1 MWWLRKV
8 AAVILAVL
16 LLGYAA
22 LRFSPWPAALAVR
35 LVFDADGRRMNAALA
50 RYVPADAVT
59 GVLDEPYDPGDA
71 DARLDVFFPR
81 SVGAD
86 QRRLTIVWIH
96 GGAFVAGGK
105 EQVRNYV
112 RLLAAHGFTTVAV
125 DYSLAPGSTY
135 PTPVRQVNAALAY
148 LSGNAARLHVDANR
162 FVLAGDSA
170 GAQLA
175 AQLANL
181 TTSPDYARAVGIAPA
196 LARHQLAGALLYCGF
211 YGSPDGGGADG
222 ASFYVRSVLWAY
234 SGRRD
239 SRQQPGFALV
249 FVGEHLS
256 AAFPP
261 TFLSVGN
268 GDPLAAQSR
277 VFAHSLQALGVPVE
291 TLFFPGEDAPPLPH
305 EYQFNLA
312 GEAGQRALER
322 SLAFLA
328 GLAAA
333 PASGAPRPG
342 L

>member
-1 MWWLRKV
+1 LV
-8 AAVILAVL
+8 VL

-22 LRFSPWPAALAVR
+22 SRFSPWPAALGIR
-35 LVFDADGRRMNAALA
+35 LVFEADGRRMNAALG

-59 GVLDEPYDPGDA
+59 GVLDEHYDPGDS
-71 DARLDVFFPR
+71 DARLDVFYPQAAR
-81 SVGAD
+81 PGESL
-86 QRRLTIVWIH
+86 LTIVWIH
-96 GGAFVAGGK
+96 GGAFVAGSK
-105 EQVRNYV
+105 AEVRNYV
-112 RLLAAHGFTTVAV
+112 KILAAHGFTTVAV
-125 DYSLAPGSTY
+125 DYSLAPGRTY

-148 LSGNAARLHVDANR
+148 LAGNAARLHVDANR

-196 LARHQLAGALLYCGF
+196 LERRQLAGALLYCGF
-211 YGSPDGGGADG
+211 YGSPGGGDSYG
-222 ASFYVRSVLWAY
+222 GSFYVRSVLWAY

-239 SRQQPGFALV
+239 SRHQPGFALV

-261 TFLSVGN
+261 TFLTVGN
-268 GDPLAAQSR
+268 ADPLAAQSHAL
-277 VFAHSLQALGVPVE
+277 AHSLQALGVPVE
-291 TLFFPGEDAPPLPH
+291 TLFFPADHTPPLPH

-312 GEAGQRALER
+312 GEPGRRALER

-328 GLAAA
+328 TLRVSAASEA
-333 PASGAPRPG
+333 AQR
-342 L
+342 